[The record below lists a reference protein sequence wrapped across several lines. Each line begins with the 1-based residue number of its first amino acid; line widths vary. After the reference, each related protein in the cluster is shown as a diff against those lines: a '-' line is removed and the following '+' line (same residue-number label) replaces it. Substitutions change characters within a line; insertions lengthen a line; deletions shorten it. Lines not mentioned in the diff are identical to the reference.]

1 MKRPIIVE
9 LSGLPNSGK
18 TTLMQRLITICEE
31 KSVNAEFIQESAE
44 LLPLFIKKGSL
55 DQNLWITLET
65 LQRCTE
71 IRSSNTTLIIV
82 DRGFY
87 NQLFWATLYKEK
99 NPEYS
104 KTILNLMNSLSKI
117 FPIKPDYLYVI
128 DVDVQESLKRR
139 MASGEPITFSKE
151 SFLINYKTRFAEF
164 YESIEPKFYLDTT
177 NLSKDEVA
185 NIVFSK
191 LTTLL

>member
-18 TTLMQRLITICEE
+18 TTFMQRLITICEE